1 MICLY
6 GCGAVG
12 AHPGGAQRLELLCC
26 GDRLRE
32 QYSEGVEGSDLFM
45 LAGKLLQE
53 SLFIY

>member
-32 QYSEGVEGSDLFM
+32 QYSEGVEGSDLFT